1 VFDLYEKRRLR
12 RYLYSKPV
20 IAVLLVLI
28 GLLSTAVW
36 NMYTK
41 QRETAE
47 KRAQL
52 AQSLAEL
59 EQREASLES
68 EIERLRTQRGV
79 EKEIRERFNVAREG
93 ERVMVIVN
101 ESKPK
106 ETAQETEQNGFWSTV
121 RNAIPF

>member
-1 VFDLYEKRRLR
+1 
-12 RYLYSKPV
+12 
-20 IAVLLVLI
+20 
-28 GLLSTAVW
+28 
-36 NMYTK
+36 MYTK